1 LEEIP
6 FDEQYRLPTTHQ
18 LDNPNLQEPRKNEDG
33 TSFILYSF
41 ESVIHV
47 TPATSQSKYSSI
59 CSLHT
64 LTNLYSSPY
73 LIQLLQVRSIY
84 ILQLSVHYWSSKKQQ
99 PNLKRNTECTVTY
112 PYPYTTVL
120 FLVVTKV
127 I

>member
-1 LEEIP
+1 MFYGICIFSIS
-6 FDEQYRLPTTHQ
+6 FDGQRF
-18 LDNPNLQEPRKNEDG
+18 
-33 TSFILYSF
+33 FILYSF
-41 ESVIHV
+41 QSVIHV

-73 LIQLLQVRSIY
+73 LIQLLQVRFIY
-84 ILQLSVHYWSSKKQQ
+84 ILQHSVHYWSSKKQP
-99 PNLKRNTECTVTY
+99 PNLKRNTEFTVTY